1 MVAGEG
7 GGHGAVRVMAFAN
20 ISSVVDAELAGQ
32 FKYTFWR
39 KAPAVVTV
47 AGAWFD
53 YSMAPGNPSP
63 QYYAA
68 APLEAQTLS
77 RSGDGGIQHG
87 GAVSP
92 GVKYLRKVTAFAV
105 TAAGV
110 PQRLYLLDYL
120 MFYPFCDMGTADS
133 QPMVNTQT
141 LTRYTDGEGVQ
152 IMPVLVAPHGVVGDT
167 FYVTYTNQDGTAGRV
182 TPLHT
187 MTTAATVNGTLLTTQ
202 TAGTGRFGP
211 FMALQQG
218 DTGVQSIEAVQC
230 TNGTDVGL
238 FTLVLV
244 KPLAEM
250 TVREI
255 TAPVE
260 KDFLMEAGL
269 KMPAIED
276 DAYLNFITC
285 PNGSLTGIPLQG
297 DATFVWSAD

>member
-1 MVAGEG
+1 MG
-7 GGHGAVRVMAFAN
+7 FAN
-20 ISSVVDAELAGQ
+20 VGAVVDAELAGQ
-32 FKYTFWR
+32 VKYTFWR

-53 YSMAPGNPSP
+53 YSMAPGNPAP

-68 APLEAQTLS
+68 APLVAQTMS

-87 GAVSP
+87 GNVSP
-92 GVKYLRKVTAFAV
+92 SAKYLRKVTAMAV

-120 MFYPFCDMGTADS
+120 MFYPFVDMGTPDE
-133 QPMVNTQT
+133 QPMDNTQV

-152 IMPVLVAPHGVVGDT
+152 LMAVLVAPHGLVGDT
-167 FYVTYTNQDGTAGRV
+167 FFVTYTNQDGTAGRV

-187 MTTAATVNGTLLTTQ
+187 MTTAVTVNGTILTTQ
-202 TAGTGRFGP
+202 TAGAGRFGP
-211 FMALQQG
+211 FMALQG
-218 DTGVQSIEAVQC
+218 TDTGVRSIEAVQC
-230 TNGTDVGL
+230 TAGTDVGL

-244 KPLAEM
+244 KPLAEL

-260 KDFLMEAGL
+260 KDFALEAGMKL
-269 KMPAIED
+269 PVIED
-276 DAYLNFITC
+276 DAYLNFISC
-285 PNGSLTGIPLQG
+285 PNGSITGIPLQG
-297 DATFVWSAD
+297 DATFIWD